1 MAMTKETKKSRR
13 RYHFLTALS
22 VLLFIGPIA
31 YFGIT
36 ALASGSVAVVEKLAF
51 SGTLIAA
58 GILTLISLINH
69 TAYRS
74 KTFLVLVGLAVC
86 LNNIMVPLVVIG
98 SCQIVEELIVSPLRS
113 TAKTRFITNKEL
125 DKRL

>member
-1 MAMTKETKKSRR
+1 MTKETKKSRR
-13 RYHFLTALS
+13 RYHFLTFLS

-31 YFGIT
+31 YFGIA

-51 SGTLIAA
+51 SGSVIAA
-58 GILTLISLINH
+58 GILTLISFLNH

-74 KTFLVLVGLAVC
+74 KIFLVLIGLAIC
-86 LNNIMVPLVVIG
+86 LNHIMVPLLVIG
-98 SCQIVEELIVSPLRS
+98 SCQIVEELVVSPLRNA
-113 TAKTRFITNKEL
+113 AKCRFITNKEI

>member
-1 MAMTKETKKSRR
+1 MTKETKKSRR
-13 RYHFLTALS
+13 RYHFLTLLS
-22 VLLFIGPIA
+22 VLLFVGPIA
-31 YFGIT
+31 YFGIV

-51 SGTLIAA
+51 SGSVIAA

-98 SCQIVEELIVSPLRS
+98 SCQIVEELIISPLRD